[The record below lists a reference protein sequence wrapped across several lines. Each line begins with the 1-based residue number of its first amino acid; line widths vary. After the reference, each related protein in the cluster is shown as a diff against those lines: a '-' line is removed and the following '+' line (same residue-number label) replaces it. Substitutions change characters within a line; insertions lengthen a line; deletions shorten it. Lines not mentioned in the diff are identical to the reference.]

1 MQGGGPNV
9 SPKPN
14 PNPDAWRAQL
24 LRHAGV
30 RVAVRVRVRARVRA
44 RGRKSLEMHARG
56 RP

>member
-1 MQGGGPNV
+1 MLGGDPDPDPNT
-9 SPKPN
+9 
-14 PNPDAWRAQL
+14 DAWRAQV

-30 RVAVRVRVRARVRA
+30 RAAVRVGVRARVKA